1 MSATFNDTSL
11 GAALRRGLT
20 AGEVLVED
28 MFPTLKMCPIHKTI
42 LGHLGER

>member
-1 MSATFNDTSL
+1 
-11 GAALRRGLT
+11 
-20 AGEVLVED
+20 LVED